1 MSPPISDTGLH
12 ILSFCVTTANVS
24 LPSSGVQ
31 ARTTAG
37 LGMSRPTP
45 MAHAV
50 PTYSPWGTHCLH
62 GQDEASGSSSVA
74 DRDACTTRNDPLPTN
89 VSAAQD
95 VPQGL
100 SKQLKHGG
108 REQMQNSGDGGYRR
122 DESGPHELR
131 GFALGDQTEVVYLQ
145 VTRSQCRRASSA
157 SASSSASATFVLM
170 TSCEVCAS
178 KFSSQ

>member
-1 MSPPISDTGLH
+1 MAFKLGQLLDWVCPDRLLWLMQCPH
-12 ILSFCVTTANVS
+12 ILHGGHIACMGKT
-24 LPSSGVQ
+24 
-31 ARTTAG
+31 
-37 LGMSRPTP
+37 RP
-45 MAHAV
+45 A
-50 PTYSPWGTHCLH
+50 
-62 GQDEASGSSSVA
+62 ASGSSSVA

-122 DESGPHELR
+122 DESGAHELR

-145 VTRSQCRRASSA
+145 VTRGQCRRASSA

-178 KFSSQ
+178 KFSSQETAFEIPG

>member
-1 MSPPISDTGLH
+1 MSS
-12 ILSFCVTTANVS
+12 CVTTASVS

-62 GQDEASGSSSVA
+62 GQDEASGSSSDA

-108 REQMQNSGDGGYRR
+108 REQMQNGGDGGYRS
-122 DESGPHELR
+122 DGSGAHRLR
-131 GFALGDQTEVVYLQ
+131 VFALGQTEVVYLQ
-145 VTRSQCRRASSA
+145 VTRSQCWRASSA

-170 TSCEVCAS
+170 TSYEVCAS
-178 KFSSQ
+178 KFSSQETAFEIPG